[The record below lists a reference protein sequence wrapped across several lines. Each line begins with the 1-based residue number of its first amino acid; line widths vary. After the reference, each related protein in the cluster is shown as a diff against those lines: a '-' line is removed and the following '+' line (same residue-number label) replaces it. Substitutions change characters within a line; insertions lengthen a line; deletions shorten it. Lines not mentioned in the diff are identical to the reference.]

1 MSDTQMVSD
10 VAGCALTHVE
20 EERVSA
26 EDVLFIQLLEDESFN
41 AEELA
46 GPDEMSPAVVG
57 LMPVNRG
64 DKQSAK
70 AEWGVYNKSA
80 KFEAPLRINSYEK
93 GVLFLLT
100 KTSSRWNRRVVKH
113 PAFPM
118 PYDVPIIPYAPEDSP
133 LLDPTESVRW

>member
-1 MSDTQMVSD
+1 MVSD

-70 AEWGVYNKSA
+70 IDENFFPMESKGSEASRVPDAVRCANHSVRPGGFAVARPDRVSPLVIAIAAGVWSSA
-80 KFEAPLRINSYEK
+80 K
-93 GVLFLLT
+93 VQ
-100 KTSSRWNRRVVKH
+100 
-113 PAFPM
+113 
-118 PYDVPIIPYAPEDSP
+118 
-133 LLDPTESVRW
+133 